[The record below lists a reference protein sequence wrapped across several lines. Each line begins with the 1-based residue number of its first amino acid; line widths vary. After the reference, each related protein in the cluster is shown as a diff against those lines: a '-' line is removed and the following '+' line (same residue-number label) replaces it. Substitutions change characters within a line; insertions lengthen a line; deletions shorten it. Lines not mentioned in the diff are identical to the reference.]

1 MVGLI
6 FFAIILVIIYK
17 YAFKKNKKPEGFE
30 DVPFISGLPVAWAY
44 LRQRNYDEIGDLIR
58 NLSGGHGFYLSR
70 FGSFIQLNIASPDYA
85 KILLTQSEDAAPKSE
100 QNPTSILYKFFGN
113 GLPFSNGDKWRA
125 HRKLATPA
133 FNNALSPEMVGETT
147 LDLISFI
154 QQNLNRPIDVFEIMQ
169 RTTIEVLGKL
179 AFGYKFGCLESEETP
194 HIIKVYKYVIST
206 IVSPY
211 RRVFRWISKLPIES
225 NKKFMNA
232 IEEFDGFIFDII
244 ETKRNEIKKN
254 LYNKGHDLL
263 TSMLELG
270 EQEGINTDVKQLR
283 DEMVNFFVAGHDTTS
298 MSLSV
303 SLYYLAKYPE
313 MQEKAR
319 AEVISILGNFPNT
332 LPNSD
337 QLKEL
342 KYVSAIIKESL
353 RIHPPV
359 PVITFRKLKKP
370 VKIDKYTLPINTTL
384 LVNAW
389 QIHHDPKYWEN
400 PKQYNPE
407 RFLNNEK
414 RHPFAWIPFSAGPR
428 NCIGQNFSL
437 MEQKVI
443 ISMLLLKYNWTL
455 PKNSINKDKLLLAPQ
470 FLLRPVDLKLV
481 FTERIN

>member
-1 MVGLI
+1 MFGLI

-17 YAFKKNKKPEGFE
+17 YFFKNNIEKPQGFE
-30 DVPFISGLPVAWAY
+30 DVPLISGLPVAWAY
-44 LRQRNYDEIGDLIR
+44 LRQRNYDEIGDLLR
-58 NLSGGHGFYLSR
+58 KLSGGHELFLSR
-70 FGSFIQLNIASPDYA
+70 IGSHIQVNIASPDYA
-85 KILLTQSEDAAPKSE
+85 KILLTQSEDNAPKSE
-100 QNPTSILYKFFGN
+100 QKPEGVLYKFFGN
-113 GLPFSNGDKWRA
+113 GLPFSNGDIWRTY
-125 HRKLATPA
+125 RKLATPA

-147 LDLISFI
+147 LDLFSFI
-154 QQNLNRPIDVFEIMQ
+154 QQNLNRPIDVFEVMQ

-194 HIIKVYKYVIST
+194 HIIKVYKYIIST
-206 IVSPY
+206 IVSPF
-211 RRVFRWISKLPIES
+211 RHVFPWITKFS
-225 NKKFMNA
+225 NGKFLNA

-254 LYNKGHDLL
+254 HHKGHDLL

-270 EQEGINTDVKQLR
+270 EQEGIDTNIKQLR

-298 MSLSV
+298 MSLSI

-319 AEVISILGNFPNT
+319 AEVINILGNEPNT

-337 QLKEL
+337 QIKEF
-342 KYVSAIIKESL
+342 KYINAIIKESL

-370 VKIDKYTLPINTTL
+370 IKIGPYILPVNASC

-389 QIHHDPKYWEN
+389 QIHHNPKYWEN

-407 RFLNNEK
+407 RFLDNEK
-414 RHPFAWIPFSAGPR
+414 KHPFSWVPFSAGPR
-428 NCIGQNFSL
+428 TCIGQNFSL

-443 ISMLLLKYNWTL
+443 LSMLLLKYNWTL

-470 FLLRPVDLKLV
+470 FLLRPVDLKLI
-481 FTERIN
+481 FTERIEG

>member
-58 NLSGGHGFYLSR
+58 NLSGGHGFYFSR

-254 LYNKGHDLL
+254 PYNKGHDLL

-428 NCIGQNFSL
+428 NWY
-437 MEQKVI
+437 V
-443 ISMLLLKYNWTL
+443 
-455 PKNSINKDKLLLAPQ
+455 
-470 FLLRPVDLKLV
+470 
-481 FTERIN
+481 